1 MIFFSRSTFLAL
13 CLLFTGST
21 AWASSTLSITRAWSP
36 EAPPVVKVLAAY
48 MILENTSTDD
58 VKISAIHS
66 PDFNKVEIHHM
77 ESKNGMMHMQKQDH
91 LSIPAGKVV
100 SLQPGELHIM
110 LIGPHKVFRDGDT
123 LQLTLELNNG
133 QQQTISVPVRKHNF

>member
-1 MIFFSRSTFLAL
+1 MILFFRTAFLAL

-21 AWASSTLSITRAWSP
+21 VWASSTLSITRAWSP

-58 VKISAIHS
+58 VKITAIHS

-77 ESKNGMMHMQKQDH
+77 ESKNGMMHMQKQDQ
-91 LSIPAGKVV
+91 LNIPAGKVV

-110 LIGPHKVFRDGDT
+110 LMGPHKVFRDGDT
-123 LQLTLELNNG
+123 FKLTLELDNG
-133 QQQTISVPVRKHNF
+133 RQQTIKVPVRKRNF